1 VLASSNLPI
10 QKIEVFDV
18 VGGGLTAEGPV
29 ARYAGGTADLVKN
42 EEVTGDRVFD
52 LKNVEIVIP
61 LDKRPLTNG
70 LDYINLEF
78 RFPTP
83 LRPMDL
89 GEAHSED
96 SRELTFGLISAVFN

>member
-1 VLASSNLPI
+1 VLASSKLPI

-29 ARYAGGTADLVKN
+29 ARYAGGTAQLLKI
-42 EEVTGDRVFD
+42 EEVIGAHEFD

-61 LDKRPLTNG
+61 LDKRPPTNG

-78 RFPTP
+78 RFATP

-89 GEAHSED
+89 EGTHSED
-96 SRELTFGLISAVFN
+96 SRELTFGLISAVSN